1 MKIRS
6 PLVHIQGP
14 SWMCIRLSHFF
25 NHQLSCLQSDF
36 VMCDGQFGKRK
47 HWSLRGNFHS
57 WSTSILLFWFNYTH
71 DEELLRPCSP
81 CTWPSGPFDWWLLL
95 PTVSIN
101 FGGPIT
107 PRFSMPLLELDV
119 LRSPSCLCRGCL
131 QVQSL
136 FCRRYEAT
144 RRCPY
149 IEEKLS
155 RLSWVTPSARRTP
168 PGRKLTGY
176 LGGFGGEQPHLRRL
190 SSHVQS

>member
-14 SWMCIRLSHFF
+14 TWMCSRPSHFF

-81 CTWPSGPFDWWLLL
+81 CTWPSGPFDWWTLL
-95 PTVSIN
+95 PTVSVN
-101 FGGPIT
+101 LGDQSHHNSRC
-107 PRFSMPLLELDV
+107 RFLNMTYSEVLLACVGDAS
-119 LRSPSCLCRGCL
+119 RPSLYFAEDM
-131 QVQSL
+131 QQHDD
-136 FCRRYEAT
+136 AH
-144 RRCPY
+144 
-149 IEEKLS
+149 I
-155 RLSWVTPSARRTP
+155 
-168 PGRKLTGY
+168 
-176 LGGFGGEQPHLRRL
+176 
-190 SSHVQS
+190 